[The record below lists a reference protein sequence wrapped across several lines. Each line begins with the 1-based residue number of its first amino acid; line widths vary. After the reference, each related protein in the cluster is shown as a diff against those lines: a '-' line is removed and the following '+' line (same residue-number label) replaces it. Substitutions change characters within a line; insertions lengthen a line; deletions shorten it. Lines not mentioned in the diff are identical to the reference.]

1 MRTIALEIIG
11 VFLLIMVNAFF
22 VLSEFA
28 IVKVRDTRVAEL
40 AATGSRRARVAQ
52 HIVNHLDAY
61 LSATQLGVTVA
72 SMGLGWLGASTFT
85 DVFGLAINRAAAAV
99 VAFVFVT
106 FLTIIFGEL
115 VPKSVA
121 IRKAERS
128 TLIVALPLR
137 WFYLVTRPLTWL
149 MYISAAGVLKLFH
162 ILPAS
167 ERELAYSEDE
177 LRMILEASQE
187 VGHID
192 EVEQTL
198 MRRALTFGD
207 QTVSDIMVPRT
218 EMAAIP
224 ASYTVGQAIEEI
236 AETNHTRY
244 PVYEEDIDNIVGYV
258 HVKDLYRAPR
268 DAGLRRLLRP
278 IGFIAETANIELALQ
293 RFQSTRTP
301 LAIVV
306 DEHGGTAGMVTI
318 QDVVEELI
326 GEVQDEFDL
335 EAPLVEKQDD
345 GSYSVD
351 GGARIDV
358 LEEMLG
364 LELPEEG
371 FPTLGGRVFEQ
382 LQRRP
387 RVGDEV
393 RLGNFMARVLE
404 VDGMRICRV
413 LLTPTK
419 EEPARQEEEKDKEPV
434 SSASEPVLSTQL
446 APLAN
451 EPGSLTE
458 SETIHAAEGSA
469 P

>member
-1 MRTIALEIIG
+1 MSSTALEIIG
-11 VFLLIMVNAFF
+11 VVLLVLVNAFF
-22 VLSEFA
+22 VVAEFA

-40 AATGSRRARVAQ
+40 AADGSRRARVAD

-72 SMGLGWLGASTFT
+72 SLGLGWLGASAFT
-85 DVFGLAINRAAAAV
+85 RIFDLAIDRTAAAV

-106 FLTIIFGEL
+106 FVTIIFGEL

-128 TLIVALPLR
+128 TMFVALPLR
-137 WFYLVTRPLTWL
+137 WFYLITRPITWL
-149 MYISAAGVLKLFH
+149 MYISAAGILRLFR
-162 ILPAS
+162 IQPAS
-167 ERELAYSEDE
+167 ERDLAYSEEE

-192 EVEQTL
+192 EIEQTL

-207 QTVSDIMVPRT
+207 RTVSDIMVPRT
-218 EMAAIP
+218 EMAAL
-224 ASYTVGQAIEEI
+224 STSTTVAEAIDEL

-244 PVYEEDIDNIVGYV
+244 PVYEEDVDNIVGYV

-268 DAGLRRLLRP
+268 DATLRRLLRP
-278 IGFIAETANIELALQ
+278 VGFIAESSNIELALQ

-301 LAIVV
+301 LAMVV
-306 DEHGGTAGMVTI
+306 DEHGGTAGIVTI

-335 EAPLVEKQDD
+335 EAPLVEDRGN

-351 GGARIDV
+351 GGARMDY
-358 LEEMLG
+358 LEDQLG
-364 LELPEEG
+364 LRVPEEG

-387 RVGDEV
+387 RVGD
-393 RLGNFMARVLE
+393 RARVGDFAAEVLG
-404 VDGMRICRV
+404 VDGMRISRV
-413 LLTPTK
+413 LLTHLDLG
-419 EEPARQEEEKDKEPV
+419 A
-434 SSASEPVLSTQL
+434 A
-446 APLAN
+446 
-451 EPGSLTE
+451 EPGELEEAETTE
-458 SETIHAAEGSA
+458 RADDDREG
-469 P
+469 

>member
-1 MRTIALEIIG
+1 MNTTALEIVG
-11 VFLLIMVNAFF
+11 VVLLVLVNAFF
-22 VLSEFA
+22 VVAEFA

-40 AATGSRRARVAQ
+40 AALGSRRARVAN
-52 HIVNHLDAY
+52 HVVNHLDAY

-72 SMGLGWLGASTFT
+72 SLGLGWLGASVFT
-85 DVFGLAINRAAAAV
+85 RVFGLAMNRTLAAV
-99 VAFVFVT
+99 IAFVFVT
-106 FLTIIFGEL
+106 FVTIIFGEL

-128 TLIVALPLR
+128 TLLISLPLR
-137 WFYLVTRPLTWL
+137 WFYLVTRPITWL
-149 MYISAAGVLKLFH
+149 LYISAAGVLRLFH
-162 ILPAS
+162 IKPAS
-167 ERELAYSEDE
+167 ERDLAHSEEE

-207 QTVSDIMVPRT
+207 QTVTDIMVPRT
-218 EMAAIP
+218 EMAALP
-224 ASYTVGQAIEEI
+224 TSVTVTQAIEEI

-244 PVYEEDIDNIVGYV
+244 PAYEEDVDNIVGYV

-268 DAGLRRLLRP
+268 DATLRRLLRP
-278 IGFIAETANIELALQ
+278 VGFIAETSNIEVALQ

-306 DEHGGTAGMVTI
+306 DEHGGTAGIVTI

-326 GEVQDEFDL
+326 GEVQDEFDQ
-335 EAPLVEKQDD
+335 EAPLVEDRDD

-351 GGARIDV
+351 GAARMDY
-358 LEEMLG
+358 LEDSLG
-364 LELPEEG
+364 LQVPEEG

-387 RVGDEV
+387 RVGDV
-393 RLGNFMARVLE
+393 ARVGNFDAQVLE

-413 LLTPTK
+413 LLTRLDL
-419 EEPARQEEEKDKEPV
+419 EGEQG
-434 SSASEPVLSTQL
+434 SEL
-446 APLAN
+446 
-451 EPGSLTE
+451 ED
-458 SETIHAAEGSA
+458 AEGA
-469 P
+469 ERGDDDRED

>member
-1 MRTIALEIIG
+1 MSTTALEVIG
-11 VFLLIMVNAFF
+11 VILLVLVNAFF
-22 VLSEFA
+22 VVSEFA

-40 AATGSRRARVAQ
+40 AALGSRRARMAD

-72 SMGLGWLGASTFT
+72 SLGLGWLGASAFT
-85 DVFGLAINRAAAAV
+85 HIFGLAINQTAAAII
-99 VAFVFVT
+99 AFVFVT
-106 FLTIIFGEL
+106 FITIIFGEL

-121 IRKAERS
+121 IRKAEGA
-128 TLIVALPLR
+128 TLFIALPLR
-137 WFYLVTRPLTWL
+137 WFYVITRPLTWL
-149 MYISAAGVLKLFH
+149 MYISAAGILHLFR
-162 ILPAS
+162 IKPAS
-167 ERELAYSEDE
+167 ERDLAHSEEE

-207 QTVSDIMVPRT
+207 RDVTDIMVPRT
-218 EMAAIP
+218 EMAALP
-224 ASYTVGQAIEEI
+224 TSLTVGAAIEEI

-244 PVYEEDIDNIVGYV
+244 PVFEEDVDNVVGYI

-268 DAGLRRLLRP
+268 TSSLRRLLRP
-278 IGFIAETANIELALQ
+278 IGFIAETSNIEVALH

-306 DEHGGTAGMVTI
+306 DEHGGTAGIVTI

-326 GEVQDEFDL
+326 GEVQDEFDM
-335 EAPLVEKQDD
+335 EAPEIEDRGD

-351 GGARIDV
+351 GGARIDD
-358 LEEMLG
+358 LEETLG
-364 LELPEEG
+364 LSLPEEG

-387 RVGDEV
+387 REGDEV
-393 RLGNFMARVLE
+393 QVGDYHARVTE
-404 VDGMRICRV
+404 VDGMRISRV
-413 LLTPTK
+413 LLTRLDTD
-419 EEPARQEEEKDKEPV
+419 EESGLEDAEATERQDDEP
-434 SSASEPVLSTQL
+434 ER
-446 APLAN
+446 
-451 EPGSLTE
+451 
-458 SETIHAAEGSA
+458 
-469 P
+469 